1 MKAFWMASIAA
12 WVMGG
17 CAVAPQSDGGI
28 VGTGNRP
35 DCEQAKEGSV
45 RPATGECKQDEATPS
60 RRKASSSP

>member
-1 MKAFWMASIAA
+1 MRAFWMASIAA
-12 WVMGG
+12 VVMGG

-35 DCEQAKEGSV
+35 DCEQVKEGSV
-45 RPATGECKQDEATPS
+45 RPATGDCKPAESTPG